1 MRGVKTYHIE
11 LVTGLS
17 IKKYHIQKITSR
29 QTSFPQLS
37 WFSVKVFSNKIVQ
50 WTHIL
55 IWKHVICSQVFLV
68 VTRPFL
74 NKVFD
79 CVSIGKSNIWKWE
92 LRTKYSQ
99 NLIFY
104 IMQNVPKMVSHN
116 LNKNTAAFAEWNL
129 NYALPFWD
137 AMH

>member
-1 MRGVKTYHIE
+1 MGYLHGFISCYPVLGQCFRTIPTENWKNQIFPVFHGVKKRNIGWD
-11 LVTGLS
+11 GLS

-37 WFSVKVFSNKIVQ
+37 WFSVKVFSKKIVQ

-55 IWKHVICSQVFLV
+55 IWKHLICSQVFLA

-92 LRTKYSQ
+92 LRKKYSQ

-104 IMQNVPKMVSHN
+104 IM
-116 LNKNTAAFAEWNL
+116 
-129 NYALPFWD
+129 
-137 AMH
+137 